1 MSVDMPTRR
10 TVLTIA
16 GASLLAAVLAGCT
29 TPAPGLTE
37 QAKAMPI
44 RGVHVSGTANR
55 TLQVLAPM
63 VAQELVA
70 ELGPRYAPGAKGGA
84 TVVIELT
91 GVVIETGSNGGSRH
105 FRFNID
111 AVDQLEGRVTLLGP
125 RGEALTD
132 FPFLASTGAMFRS
145 SLDFYPDP
153 RRLQGLAHAYA
164 YWVARK
170 IG

>member
-1 MSVDMPTRR
+1 MSLDMPTRR
-10 TVLTIA
+10 AALAVV
-16 GASLLAAVLAGCT
+16 GASVLAAALAGCT

-44 RGVHVSGTANR
+44 SGVHVSGTANR
-55 TLQVLAPM
+55 TLEVLAPL
-63 VAQELVA
+63 VAQELVS
-70 ELGPRYAPGAKGGA
+70 ELGSRYAPGARGGA
-84 TVVIELT
+84 TLVVELT
-91 GVVIETGSNGGSRH
+91 GVLIETGGNGGSRH
-105 FRFNID
+105 YRFSVD
-111 AVDQLEGRVTLLGP
+111 AVDQLEGRVSLLGP

-164 YWVARK
+164 YWIARK

>member
-1 MSVDMPTRR
+1 LSRAKNTAAIRMLILDVDG
-10 TVLTIA
+10 VLT
-16 GASLLAAVLAGCT
+16 
-29 TPAPGLTE
+29 
-37 QAKAMPI
+37 
-44 RGVHVSGTANR
+44 
-55 TLQVLAPM
+55 
-63 VAQELVA
+63 
-70 ELGPRYAPGAKGGA
+70 
-84 TVVIELT
+84 
-91 GVVIETGSNGGSRH
+91 
-105 FRFNID
+105 D
-111 AVDQLEGRVTLLGP
+111 GRLYFGP